1 MTMPSSTLI
10 ARDPTEAF
18 RRRRLAE
25 LNPGVGRAE
34 LERRHGKVWDLREL
48 AAGFVVV
55 GFMAPYV
62 VVRRKSDGT
71 VGSLEF
77 QHLPRFY
84 FKWKEDR

>member
-1 MTMPSSTLI
+1 
-10 ARDPTEAF
+10 
-18 RRRRLAE
+18 
-25 LNPGVGRAE
+25 
-34 LERRHGKVWDLREL
+34 VWDLREL